1 MPINLSHNTRIALLL
16 ILHTV
21 GLVGLLSPF
30 QSLFLSLSAL
40 NLIVSAWLIFPK
52 ERNTPFWISSALIF
66 VSGFVIEWL
75 GVSTGKIFGVYHY
88 GDGLQPLLF
97 GIPLIIGLNWWLLCY
112 TSIEVFRSVL
122 IAKPLLIFSAAAGM
136 VFLDLAIE
144 QVAPALDYWHWQYE
158 VIPVQNYLAWFA
170 FGLLFILF
178 LYPSNIKLAPNKS
191 ARALFF
197 IQLSFFILL
206 ILFL

>member
-21 GLVGLLSPF
+21 GLIGLLSPY
-30 QSLFLSLSAL
+30 QSLFLSLSTL

-52 ERNTPFWISSALIF
+52 EKSTSFWISSGVIF

-112 TSIEVFRSVL
+112 ASIEVFRSVL
-122 IAKPLLIFSAAAGM
+122 ITKPLLVFSAAAGM

-144 QVAPALDYWHWQYE
+144 QVAPSLDYWHWQDE

-170 FGLLFILF
+170 FALLFILF
-178 LYPSNIKLAPNKS
+178 LYPSNVKLEPNKS
-191 ARALFF
+191 AKALFF